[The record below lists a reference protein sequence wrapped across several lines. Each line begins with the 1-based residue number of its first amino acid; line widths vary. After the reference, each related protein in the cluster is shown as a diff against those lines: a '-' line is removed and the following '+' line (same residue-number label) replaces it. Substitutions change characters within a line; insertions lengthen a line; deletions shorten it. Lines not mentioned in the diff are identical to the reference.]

1 MYTSGCLLSAVF
13 WSLSSTFG
21 VAAMTKEERMQR
33 DLEQMPKRRRTSA
46 EEECQAKQDINKALT
61 SGDADGK

>member
-1 MYTSGCLLSAVF
+1 
-13 WSLSSTFG
+13 
-21 VAAMTKEERMQR
+21 MTKEERMQR